1 MRFGLYEAASMDER
15 AIRRAAL
22 VTVRRAICERFPLGA
37 ERRAWLRWIQS
48 RADEPRLLPSAN
60 NSPARVKQ

>member
-22 VTVRRAICERFPLGA
+22 VTVRRAILERFPPGR